1 MTVDAMQIGADSI
14 CGIEACEPHT
24 QCVLAAQ
31 ESTPNINGFDPASI
45 RITGETGHRK
55 TVVNGLGEALIECYE
70 KWKLPS
76 ELGFAWAKP
85 ARSIGLNGA
94 AV

>member
-1 MTVDAMQIGADSI
+1 MTVDAMRSGAESI
-14 CGIEACEPHT
+14 CGIEAAEPHT

-31 ESTPNINGFDPASI
+31 ASTPDIHVFDPASI
-45 RITGETGHRK
+45 RIAGESGHRK
-55 TVVNGLGEALIECYE
+55 TVVSGLGEALIECYE

-85 ARSIGLNGA
+85 ARSIEVNGA
-94 AV
+94 TV